1 MARKNTDGSPIGA
14 YSCPSSQR
22 GCAVVNEL
30 SAVQFYCPRATK
42 LSLPVHDLPSQSF
55 RSNGGYCPTALQPFR
70 SFPCAHSAVRGGF
83 CPMFLLCCALANPR
97 LYNTQPHDV
106 TELKLCNSAKLWEN
120 SFAKYRTL
128 RKNPQTQYS
137 CGFADLFLQND
148 RFWKCL
154 LTFWTTCYIL
164 YLSQILSVF
173 AKYDTLRNFFME
185 KDAPRRPFVVFRVR
199 PIGRQTTVAGAL
211 DAPPLLP
218 YREKSRKGYISSP
231 CACG

>member
-1 MARKNTDGSPIGA
+1 MAKNYRPSLRKSGASGKKKAPTVFPIGA

-22 GCAVVNEL
+22 GCAVVNKF

-55 RSNGGYCPTALQPFR
+55 RSNGGCCPAALQPFR
-70 SFPCAHSAVRGGF
+70 SLPCAHSAVRGGF

-137 CGFADLFLQND
+137 CGFADIYFQNS

-164 YLSQILSVF
+164 YSSQILSVF
-173 AKYDTLRNFFME
+173 AKYDTLRNFLW
-185 KDAPRRPFVVFRVR
+185 KR
-199 PIGRQTTVAGAL
+199 T
-211 DAPPLLP
+211 PPGVLLW
-218 YREKSRKGYISSP
+218 YSVWG
-231 CACG
+231 

>member
-55 RSNGGYCPTALQPFR
+55 RSNGGCCPTALQPFR

-173 AKYDTLRNFFME
+173 AKYDTLRKFLS
-185 KDAPRRPFVVFRVR
+185 
-199 PIGRQTTVAGAL
+199 IGRKKHGTFFTYRVFVYSPAAY
-211 DAPPLLP
+211 PPP
-218 YREKSRKGYISSP
+218 TSSP
-231 CACG
+231 RSQV